1 MSGLPEPVAGG
12 PRALTV
18 VVLGGEARV
27 TGPGINAVTT
37 GDIAHL
43 LVACLASAWPEF
55 LRRWEITE
63 RLGWSPSDEALQK
76 QISRL
81 RAQHIPIETK
91 RDRGYRLEASG
102 IDLDITRFTSLA
114 GEARDSRSAEGARA
128 SLDLWSGDLPTGVAR
143 SPLLLDVVDLKEEM
157 RSLAALRPKRALVVE
172 DLLGPELA
180 QGLRGGYRGE
190 IEVLVAD
197 SFEQFLEVEEEL
209 ETFDVVLV
217 DFHLGGNDDQFLG
230 LTVADRIKS
239 SATVVPVLGMSWARP
254 GRRDDEHTSLKYDL
268 WAFVAK
274 GSSSDT
280 SAVDEIVSTAIGFLN
295 SQSLMLDHY
304 AQRNEALARR
314 ARLRIASE
322 RATAA
327 ERKAQSSRMEREF
340 GYLVDALARRELR
353 RLRRLSSEFYE
364 QWCR

>member
-1 MSGLPEPVAGG
+1 MSGLSEPVAEGQ
-12 PRALTV
+12 RALTV
-18 VVLGGEARV
+18 VVLASEARV
-27 TGPGINAVTT
+27 IGPGIDAVTS
-37 GDIAHL
+37 GDIPHL

-55 LRRWEITE
+55 VRRWEITE
-63 RLGWSPSDEALQK
+63 RVGWSPTDGTLQK

-91 RDRGYRLEASG
+91 RDRGYRLDASG
-102 IDLDITRFTSLA
+102 IELDITQFASLA
-114 GEARDSRSAEGARA
+114 WDARESRSAEGARA
-128 SLDLWSGDLPTGVAR
+128 SLDLWSGDLPASVAQ
-143 SPLLLDVVDLKEEM
+143 SPMFLDVVELKEEM

-180 QGLRGGYRGE
+180 QGLRDEYRGE

-197 SFEQFLEVEEEL
+197 SFEQFLEIEGDL
-209 ETFDVVLV
+209 ETFDIVLV

-230 LTVADRIKS
+230 LTVADRIRR

-254 GRRDDEHTSLKYDL
+254 GRRDDEHTSLKHDL
-268 WAFVAK
+268 WGFVAK

-295 SQSLMLDHY
+295 SESLRLDHY

-322 RATAA
+322 RTTATGR
-327 ERKAQSSRMEREF
+327 EAQCSRMEREL
-340 GYLVDALARRELR
+340 GYLVDALTRRDLR